1 VTRVPAR
8 FTEQAPGT
16 TRTVLTERDS
26 AGTVVSTVRRSVLP
40 NGLRIVTEAM
50 PGVRSASIGVWVGT
64 GSRDESPRLSG
75 ASHFLEHLL
84 FKGTPSRSALEI
96 SASMDAVGGEFNA
109 FTAREYTCFHA
120 RVLDDDLP
128 LAVDVLGDMLTSSL
142 IRPHDVEAEREVI
155 LDEIAMHDD
164 DPEDVVANLFSEAAW
179 GSSPLG
185 RPVGGTAESVAALT
199 RAQIQRFYRRH
210 YTPANMVVSVAGNV
224 DHTAVKRLIRRAFEF
239 PASEPALPIGP
250 RPATPFKRA
259 VGRTLSVQ
267 RPFEQSNVILGFNAI
282 GREDERRYALG
293 VLSTIL
299 GGGSSSRLF
308 QEVREERGLAYSVYS
323 YPIHTADSGALC
335 VGLSCLPRKLDE
347 VLTVVRASLASL
359 CADGVTEEELARG
372 KGQLRGGLVL
382 GLEDSASRMSR
393 IAKADLL
400 YGDLPGIDE
409 TLARIEGVTATE
421 VHALAQELFAQPEI
435 LAVAGPRH

>member
-8 FTEQAPGT
+8 FAEQAPGT
-16 TRTVLTERDS
+16 TRTVLKERDS
-26 AGTVVSTVRRSVLP
+26 AGSVVSTVRRSVLP

-84 FKGTPSRSALEI
+84 FKGTASRSALEI
-96 SASMDAVGGEFNA
+96 SSSMDAVGGEFNA

-120 RVLDDDLP
+120 RVLDVDLP
-128 LAVDVLGDMLTSSL
+128 LAVDVLGDMITSSL

-164 DPEDVVANLFSEAAW
+164 DPEDVVANLFSLAAW
-179 GSSPLG
+179 GSTPLG
-185 RPVGGTAESVAALT
+185 RPVGGTAESVEKLT
-199 RAQIQRFYRRH
+199 REQIQRFYRRH
-210 YTPANMVVSVAGNV
+210 YTAANTVIAVAGNV
-224 DHTAVKRLIRRAFEF
+224 DHATVVRLVKRAFPF
-239 PASEPALPIGP
+239 PSEAADPIGP

-259 VGRTLSVQ
+259 VGRTVSVS
-267 RPFEQSNVILGFNAI
+267 RPFEQANVILGFNAI
-282 GREDERRYALG
+282 GREDERRYAMG

-347 VLTVVRASLASL
+347 VLDVVRASLASL
-359 CADGVTEEELARG
+359 AADGVTEEELARG

-400 YGDLPGIDE
+400 YGDLPGIDD
-409 TLARIEGVTATE
+409 TLARIDGVTAAE
-421 VHALAQELFAQPEI
+421 VHGLAKELFAQPEI
-435 LAVAGPRH
+435 LAVAGPNR

>member
-1 VTRVPAR
+1 VPAR

-16 TRTVLTERDS
+16 TRTVLKEQDS
-26 AGTVVSTVRRSVLP
+26 AGTVVSTVRRSLLP
-40 NGLRIVTEAM
+40 NGLRIITEAM

-84 FKGTPSRSALEI
+84 FKGTASRSALEI

-128 LAVDVLGDMLTSSL
+128 LAVDVLGDMLCSSL
-142 IRPHDVEAEREVI
+142 LRAHDVEAEREVI

-179 GSSPLG
+179 GSTALG
-185 RPVGGTAESVAALT
+185 RAVGGTAESVTALT
-199 RAQIQRFYRRH
+199 RAQIQRFYKKH
-210 YTPANMVVSVAGNV
+210 YMPANMVVAVAGNV
-224 DHTAVKRLIRRAFEF
+224 DHAAVVRLIKKAFAF
-239 PASEPALPIGP
+239 PGVDSAAPVSR
-250 RPATPFKRA
+250 RPATPFKKA
-259 VGRTLSVQ
+259 VARTLSVS

-282 GREDERRYALG
+282 GREDERRYAMG

-347 VLTVVRASLASL
+347 VLDVVRASLASL
-359 CADGVTEEELARG
+359 AADGVTEEELARG

-400 YGDLPGIDE
+400 YGDLPGIDD
-409 TLARIEGVTATE
+409 TLARIDGVAADE
-421 VHALAQELFAQPEI
+421 VHALAKELFSQPEI
-435 LAVAGPRH
+435 LAVAGPRR